1 MRQPCLVVLAPLFA
15 CAHHE
20 VAVAPLVVAPE
31 VVIPGSA
38 LEFYDLQGATAVDV
52 VQSMVENAPS
62 DGNLQHAAQTHWEVV
77 WRYPAGP
84 DDAPEACDLD
94 VLTEF
99 PRWDPPADANPA
111 DVAEWYRYTSA
122 LAGHETEH
130 VALIGD
136 LAGTIPAVMAA
147 SDCAHADAAGQ
158 AVLDT
163 IRDANRDLDTHTRD
177 GATEGA
183 ALAWLG
189 GRDASEAFVGGGR
202 AYSAALAR

>member
-1 MRQPCLVVLAPLFA
+1 LVA

-20 VAVAPLVVAPE
+20 VAAAPLAVAPE

-84 DDAPEACDLD
+84 DDAPEACDLDQVDVHLD

-189 GRDASEAFVGGGR
+189 GRDAAEAFAGGLP
-202 AYSAALAR
+202 YSAALAR